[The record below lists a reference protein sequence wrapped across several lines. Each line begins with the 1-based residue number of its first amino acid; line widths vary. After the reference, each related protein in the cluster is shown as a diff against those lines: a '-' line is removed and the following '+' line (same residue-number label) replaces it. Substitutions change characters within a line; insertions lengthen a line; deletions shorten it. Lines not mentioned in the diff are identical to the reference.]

1 MSKYSIALIPGDGIG
16 TEVVDAT
23 MPAFDK
29 LAAKHGI
36 EFDFKSYPFGGDHY
50 ISTGEVLS
58 DESMVELKKHD
69 ALYLGAVGSPKVK
82 PGILEKGI
90 LLKLRFEFDQY
101 INLRPVKLYPGVETP
116 IKGKTAEDLDYVV
129 VRENTGGLYTGVG
142 GGTMVGTEFEAVS
155 QSMVYTHKQV
165 ERCLRYAFEVA
176 MTRDRKKLCMIGK
189 TNVLTHVFGLWERV
203 YDQLKEE
210 YPSVE
215 ATYMHV
221 DAACMHMVTNPAQF
235 DVMVTTNMFGD
246 IITDLGAV
254 TQGGMGMAALANI
267 NPEKTTPSMFEP
279 VHGSAPDIAGQDKAN
294 PLATFMSA
302 KMMLDF
308 LGETEAAA
316 ELDAAICAVSE
327 AGFEGLGTKEIGQLV
342 VDKL

>member
-1 MSKYSIALIPGDGIG
+1 MGKYNIAVIPGDGIG
-16 TEVVDAT
+16 PEVIDAT
-23 MPAFDK
+23 MPAIDK
-29 LAAKHGI
+29 LASKYNI
-36 EFDFKSYPFGGDHY
+36 EFDFKTFPFGGDHY
-50 ISTGEVLS
+50 LETGEVLS
-58 DESMVELKKHD
+58 DESMVELKKYD
-69 ALYLGAVGSPKVK
+69 AIYLGAVGSPKVK

-101 INLRPVKLYPGVETP
+101 INLRPVKLYPGVESP
-116 IKGKTAEDLDYVV
+116 IKGKDAKDLDYIV

-142 GGTMVGTEFEAVS
+142 GGTMVGSEYEAVS
-155 QSMVYTHKQV
+155 QSMVYTYKQV

-176 MTRDRKKLCMIGK
+176 NSRDRKKLCMVGK

-203 YDQLKEE
+203 YDELKKEF
-210 YPSVE
+210 PKVE
-215 ATYMHV
+215 ASYMHV

-254 TQGGMGMAALANI
+254 TQGGMGMAASGNI
-267 NPEKTTPSMFEP
+267 NPVKTAPSMFEP
-279 VHGSAPDIAGQDKAN
+279 VHGSAPDIAGENKAN

-308 LGETEAAA
+308 LGEKDAAD
-316 ELDAAICAVSE
+316 ELDQAICSVSE
-327 AGFEGLGTKEIGQLV
+327 EGYEGLGTKEIGEKV
-342 VDKL
+342 AAKL